1 MHTLDGTM
9 INQLVTFFG
18 LVFIGIAVCIGD
30 ASAQDDDVSV
40 VFVGDLMLADLPGQR
55 IKQGHNTFKPF
66 ASVLNKS
73 DIRIGNLE
81 CVISTIGTAED
92 KPFTFRAHPRV
103 LKLLKKHF
111 DAVSL
116 ANNHTGDFGH
126 AAFDQMLGFLT
137 QAKMPFFG
145 GGRDLQQAH
154 QPLLFQRKGI
164 TIAVLGYNEFFPRS
178 FEADVDRPGSAWS
191 DDEQVVADIKAARE
205 VHHADVVIPFMHW
218 GVEDEPLATTRQQS
232 LARLMIDAGADAVV
246 GSHPHVTQN
255 TEFYKGRPIVYS
267 LGNFV
272 FDGYSSLENTTGW
285 ALQLDVNSTG
295 VRQARIHVARIDRYG
310 TPHPSRKDAGQCWQ
324 RGNTSFADCRP

>member
-1 MHTLDGTM
+1 MSQVLRTAALM
-9 INQLVTFFG
+9 A
-18 LVFIGIAVCIGD
+18 FIFVAVCRGN
-30 ASAQDDDVSV
+30 AFAQSAHVSM
-40 VFVGDLMLADLPGQR
+40 VFVGDLMLADFPGQL
-55 IKQGHNTFKPF
+55 IKKGHNPFKPF
-66 ASVLNKS
+66 ASILNKS

-81 CVISTIGTAED
+81 CVISTMGTAED

-126 AAFDQMLGFLT
+126 AAFAQMLGFLT

-178 FEADVDRPGSAWS
+178 FEADADRPGSAWS

-218 GVEDEPLATTRQQS
+218 GVEDEPYATTRQQR

-272 FDGYSSLENTTGW
+272 FDGYTSLENTTGW
-285 ALQLDVNSTG
+285 ALQLDVDSTG
-295 VRQARIHVARIDRYG
+295 VQQARIHVARIDRYA

-324 RGNTSFADCRP
+324 RGKSSFQDCRP

>member
-1 MHTLDGTM
+1 MSQVLRTAALM
-9 INQLVTFFG
+9 A
-18 LVFIGIAVCIGD
+18 FIFVAVCRGN
-30 ASAQDDDVSV
+30 AFAQSAHVSM
-40 VFVGDLMLADLPGQR
+40 VFVGDLMLADFPGQL
-55 IKQGHNTFKPF
+55 IKKGHNPFKPF
-66 ASVLNKS
+66 ASILNKS

-81 CVISTIGTAED
+81 CVISTMGAAED

-126 AAFDQMLGFLT
+126 AAFAQMLGFLT
-137 QAKMPFFG
+137 QAKIPFFG
-145 GGRDLQQAH
+145 GGRDLHQAH

-178 FEADVDRPGSAWS
+178 FEADADRPGSAWS

-218 GVEDEPLATTRQQS
+218 GVEDEPYATTRQQR

-272 FDGYSSLENTTGW
+272 FDGYTSLENTTGW
-285 ALQLDVNSTG
+285 ALQLDVDSTG
-295 VRQARIHVARIDRYG
+295 VQQARIHVARIDRYA

-324 RGNTSFADCRP
+324 RGKSGFQDCRP

>member
-1 MHTLDGTM
+1 MSQVLRTAALM
-9 INQLVTFFG
+9 ALIV
-18 LVFIGIAVCIGD
+18 VAVCRGN
-30 ASAQDDDVSV
+30 AFAQSAHVSM
-40 VFVGDLMLADLPGQR
+40 VFVGDLMLADFPGQR
-55 IKQGHNTFKPF
+55 IKQGHNPFKPF
-66 ASVLNKS
+66 ASILNKS

-81 CVISTIGTAED
+81 CVISTMGAAED

-126 AAFDQMLGFLT
+126 AAFAQMLGFLT

-145 GGRDLQQAH
+145 GGQDLQQAH
-154 QPLLFQRKGI
+154 QPLLFKRKGI

-191 DDEQVVADIKAARE
+191 DDEQVASDIKAARE

-218 GVEDEPLATTRQQS
+218 GVEDEPYATTRQQS

-285 ALQLDVNSTG
+285 ALQLDVDSTG
-295 VRQARIHVARIDRYG
+295 VKKARIHVARIDRYA

-324 RGNTSFADCRP
+324 RGKSSFEDCRP

>member
-1 MHTLDGTM
+1 MNRRL
-9 INQLVTFFG
+9 FPRW
-18 LVFIGIAVCIGD
+18 IATALAAWLCC
-30 ASAQDDDVSV
+30 ANAFSQTTDVSM
-40 VFVGDLMLADLPGQR
+40 VFVGDVMLAELPGQR
-55 IKQGHNTFKPF
+55 IKQGHNPF
-66 ASVLNKS
+66 RAVASLLNQS

-81 CVISTIGTAED
+81 CVIATIGKAED

-116 ANNHTGDFGH
+116 ANNHTGDFGP
-126 AAFDQMLGFLT
+126 AAFGQMLDFLDK
-137 QAKMPFFG
+137 AKMPFFG

-154 QPLLFQRKGI
+154 KPMLFKRQGI

-191 DDEQVVADIKAARE
+191 DDEQVVADIRNARAI
-205 VHHADVVIPFMHW
+205 HKADVVIPFMHW
-218 GVEDEPLATTRQQS
+218 GVEDEPYATTRQQR
-232 LARLMIDAGADAVV
+232 LAKLMIDAGADAVV

-285 ALQLDVNSTG
+285 ALQLDVNRTG
-295 VRQARIHVARIDRYG
+295 VNQARIHVARIDRYG
-310 TPHPSRKDAGQCWQ
+310 TPHPSREDAGQCWQ

>member
-1 MHTLDGTM
+1 MHNVDGAM
-9 INQLVTFFG
+9 INQIVKLFG
-18 LVFIGIAVCIGD
+18 LVFIGIAVCVGD
-30 ASAQDDDVSV
+30 AVAQDDDVSV
-40 VFVGDLMLADLPGQR
+40 VFVGDLMLADLPGKR
-55 IKQGHNTFKPF
+55 IKQGHNPFQPF

-81 CVISTIGTAED
+81 CVISNIGTAED

-126 AAFDQMLGFLT
+126 AAFSQMLDHLN

-154 QPLLFQRKGI
+154 QPLLLQRKGI
-164 TIAVLGYNEFFPRS
+164 TIALLGYNEFFPRS
-178 FEADVDRPGSAWS
+178 FEADVDRAGSAWS

-218 GVEDEPLATTRQQS
+218 GVEDEPYATTRQQS
-232 LARLMIDAGADAVV
+232 LAKRMIDAGADAVV

-255 TEFYKGRPIVYS
+255 IELYKGRPIVYS

-285 ALQLDVNSTG
+285 ALQLDVNRTG

-310 TPHPSRKDAGQCWQ
+310 TPHPSRKDSGQCWQ
-324 RGNTSFADCRP
+324 RGNSSFADCSP

>member
-1 MHTLDGTM
+1 M
-9 INQLVTFFG
+9 INKFVTFFC
-18 LVFIGIAVCIGD
+18 LVFIGIAVYVGD
-30 ASAQDDDVSV
+30 AVAQDDDVSV
-40 VFVGDLMLADLPGQR
+40 VFVGDLMLADLPGKR
-55 IKQGHNTFKPF
+55 IKQGHNPFKPF

-81 CVISTIGTAED
+81 CVISNIGTAED

-126 AAFDQMLGFLT
+126 AAFAQMLDHLN

-145 GGRDLQQAH
+145 GGRDLHQAH

-164 TIAVLGYNEFFPRS
+164 TIALLGYNEFFPRS

-232 LARLMIDAGADAVV
+232 LAKRMIDAGADAVV

-255 TEFYKGRPIVYS
+255 IELYKGRPIVYS

-272 FDGYSSLENTTGW
+272 FDGYSSVENTTGW
-285 ALQLDVNSTG
+285 ALQLDVNRTG
-295 VRQARIHVARIDRYG
+295 VSQARIHVARIDRYG

-324 RGNTSFADCRP
+324 RGNPSFADCGP

>member
-1 MHTLDGTM
+1 MA
-9 INQLVTFFG
+9 
-18 LVFIGIAVCIGD
+18 FIVLEVSMGRAF
-30 ASAQDDDVSV
+30 AQSSQVSV
-40 VFVGDLMLADLPGQR
+40 VFVGDLMLADFPGQR
-55 IKQGHNTFKPF
+55 IKQGHNPFKPF
-66 ASVLNKS
+66 ASLLNKS
-73 DIRIGNLE
+73 DLRIGNLE
-81 CVISTIGTAED
+81 CVISTMGTAED

-116 ANNHTGDFGH
+116 ANNHTGDFGY
-126 AAFDQMLGFLT
+126 AAFAQMLGFLT

-154 QPLLFQRKGI
+154 QPLLFRRKGI

-191 DDEQVVADIKAARE
+191 DDEQVAADIKAARQ

-218 GVEDEPLATTRQQS
+218 GVEDEPYATTRQQS

-272 FDGYSSLENTTGW
+272 FDGYTSLENTTGW
-285 ALQLDVNSTG
+285 ALRLDIDSTG
-295 VRQARIHVARIDRYG
+295 LSQARIHVARIDRHA
-310 TPHPSRKDAGQCWQ
+310 TPRPSPKAAGQCWL
-324 RGNTSFADCRP
+324 RGESSFTDCRP

>member
-1 MHTLDGTM
+1 M
-9 INQLVTFFG
+9 
-18 LVFIGIAVCIGD
+18 
-30 ASAQDDDVSV
+30 
-40 VFVGDLMLADLPGQR
+40 
-55 IKQGHNTFKPF
+55 
-66 ASVLNKS
+66 
-73 DIRIGNLE
+73 
-81 CVISTIGTAED
+81 GTAED

-145 GGRDLQQAH
+145 GGRDLHQAH
-154 QPLLFQRKGI
+154 QPLLFKRKGI

-178 FEADVDRPGSAWS
+178 FEADVDRAGSAWS

-232 LARLMIDAGADAVV
+232 LAKRMIDAGADAVV

-285 ALQLDVNSTG
+285 ALQLDVNRTG
-295 VRQARIHVARIDRYG
+295 VKQARIHVARIDRYG

-324 RGNTSFADCRP
+324 RGNSSFEDCSP

>member
-1 MHTLDGTM
+1 MNRRFISKWISATVVTWLCC
-9 INQLVTFFG
+9 INAF
-18 LVFIGIAVCIGD
+18 
-30 ASAQDDDVSV
+30 AQTTDVSM
-40 VFVGDLMLADLPGQR
+40 VFVGDLMLAELPGKR
-55 IKQGHNTFKPF
+55 IAQGHNPFEPF
-66 ASVLNKS
+66 APILNQS

-81 CVISTIGTAED
+81 CVISTIGKAED

-116 ANNHTGDFGH
+116 ANNHTGDFGP
-126 AAFDQMLGFLT
+126 AAFGQMLDFLD
-137 QAKMPFFG
+137 QAKIPYFG

-154 QPLLFQRKGI
+154 TPMLFKRQGI

-191 DDEQVVADIKAARE
+191 DDEQVVADIKAARLI
-205 VHHADVVIPFMHW
+205 HQADVVIPFMHW
-218 GVEDEPLATTRQQS
+218 GVEDEPYATTRQQR
-232 LARLMIDAGADAVV
+232 LARLMIEAGADAVV

-255 TEFYKGRPIVYS
+255 TEFYQGRPIVYS

-285 ALQLDVNSTG
+285 ALQLAVDKQG
-295 VRQARIHVARIDRYG
+295 VRQARIRVARIDKNA
-310 TPHPSRKDAGQCWQ
+310 TPQPSRHDAGQCWQ
-324 RGNTSFADCRP
+324 RGESNFQDCKP

>member
-1 MHTLDGTM
+1 M
-9 INQLVTFFG
+9 INKFVTFFC
-18 LVFIGIAVCIGD
+18 LVFIGIAVYVGD
-30 ASAQDDDVSV
+30 AVAQDDDVSV
-40 VFVGDLMLADLPGQR
+40 VFVGDLMLADLPGKR
-55 IKQGHNTFKPF
+55 IKQGHNPFKPF

-81 CVISTIGTAED
+81 CVISNIGTAED

-126 AAFDQMLGFLT
+126 AAFAQMLDHLN

-145 GGRDLQQAH
+145 GGRDLHQAH

-164 TIAVLGYNEFFPRS
+164 TIALLGYNEFFPRS

-232 LARLMIDAGADAVV
+232 LAKRMIDAGADAVV

-255 TEFYKGRPIVYS
+255 IELYKGRPIVYS

-272 FDGYSSLENTTGW
+272 FDGYSSVENTTGW
-285 ALQLDVNSTG
+285 ALQLDVNRTG
-295 VRQARIHVARIDRYG
+295 VSLARIHVASIDSYC

-324 RGNTSFADCRP
+324 RGNPSFADCGP

>member
-1 MHTLDGTM
+1 MNRRL
-9 INQLVTFFG
+9 FPKW
-18 LVFIGIAVCIGD
+18 IATALAVWLCC
-30 ASAQDDDVSV
+30 ANAFSQTTDVSM
-40 VFVGDLMLADLPGQR
+40 VFVGDVMLAELPGQR
-55 IKQGHNTFKPF
+55 IAQGHNPFGPF
-66 ASVLNKS
+66 ASVLNQS

-81 CVISTIGTAED
+81 CVIATIGKAED

-103 LKLLKKHF
+103 LKLLTKHF

-116 ANNHTGDFGH
+116 ANNHTGDFGP
-126 AAFDQMLGFLT
+126 AAFNQMLDFLGK
-137 QAKMPFFG
+137 AKIPYFG

-154 QPLLFQRKGI
+154 KPMLFKRQGL

-191 DDEQVVADIKAARE
+191 DDEQVVADIRNARAI
-205 VHHADVVIPFMHW
+205 HKADVVIPFMHW
-218 GVEDEPLATTRQQS
+218 GVEDEPYATTRQQR
-232 LARLMIDAGADAVV
+232 LAKLMIDAGADAVV

-285 ALQLDVNSTG
+285 ALQLAVDKEG
-295 VRQARIHVARIDRYG
+295 VRQARIHVARIDKHA
-310 TPHPSRKDAGQCWQ
+310 TPRPSLHDAGQCWQ
-324 RGNTSFADCRP
+324 RGESSFQDCKP

>member
-1 MHTLDGTM
+1 MSQVLRTAALM
-9 INQLVTFFG
+9 
-18 LVFIGIAVCIGD
+18 VFIFVAVSWGN
-30 ASAQDDDVSV
+30 AFAQPAHVSM
-40 VFVGDLMLADLPGQR
+40 VFVGDLMLADFPGQL
-55 IKQGHNTFKPF
+55 IKKGHNPFKPF
-66 ASVLNKS
+66 ASILNKS

-81 CVISTIGTAED
+81 CVISTMGAAED

-126 AAFDQMLGFLT
+126 AAFAQMLGFLT

-178 FEADVDRPGSAWS
+178 FEADADRPGSAWS

-218 GVEDEPLATTRQQS
+218 GVEDEPYATTRQQR

-272 FDGYSSLENTTGW
+272 FDGYTSLENTTGW
-285 ALQLDVNSTG
+285 ALQLDVDSTG
-295 VRQARIHVARIDRYG
+295 VQQARIHVARIDRYA

-324 RGNTSFADCRP
+324 RGKSSFQDCRP

>member
-1 MHTLDGTM
+1 MSQVLRTAALM
-9 INQLVTFFG
+9 
-18 LVFIGIAVCIGD
+18 VFIFVAVCRGN
-30 ASAQDDDVSV
+30 AFAQSAHVSM
-40 VFVGDLMLADLPGQR
+40 VFVGDLMLADFPGQL
-55 IKQGHNTFKPF
+55 IKKGHNPFKPF
-66 ASVLNKS
+66 ASILNKS

-81 CVISTIGTAED
+81 CVISTMGAAED

-126 AAFDQMLGFLT
+126 AAFAQMLGFLT
-137 QAKMPFFG
+137 QAKIPFFG
-145 GGRDLQQAH
+145 GGRDLHQAH

-178 FEADVDRPGSAWS
+178 FEADADRPGSAWS

-218 GVEDEPLATTRQQS
+218 GVEDEPYATTRQQR

-272 FDGYSSLENTTGW
+272 FDGYTSLENTTGW
-285 ALQLDVNSTG
+285 ALQLDVDSTG
-295 VRQARIHVARIDRYG
+295 VQQARIHVARIDRYA

-324 RGNTSFADCRP
+324 RGKSNFQDCRP

>member
-1 MHTLDGTM
+1 MRLLYALFLFS
-9 INQLVTFFG
+9 LVCAG
-18 LVFIGIAVCIGD
+18 NIHAQ
-30 ASAQDDDVSV
+30 SANVAL
-40 VFVGDLMLADLPGQR
+40 VFVGDVMLAGLPGKR
-55 IKQGHNTFKPF
+55 IQHGHNPLASF
-66 ASVLNKS
+66 ASVLDQS

-81 CVISTIGTAED
+81 CVVTTIGKAED

-103 LKLLKKHF
+103 LPLIQKHF

-116 ANNHTGDFGH
+116 ANNHTGDFGP
-126 AAFDQMLGFLT
+126 AAFVQMLDYLT
-137 QAKMPFFG
+137 QANIPFFG

-154 QPLLFQRKGI
+154 APLLFHRQGL

-191 DDEQVVADIKAARE
+191 DDEHVISDIKAARK

-218 GVEDEPLATTRQQS
+218 GVEDEPYATTRQQR

-246 GSHPHVTQN
+246 GGHPHVTQN
-255 TEFYKGRPIVYS
+255 TEFYKGRPIIYS

-285 ALQLDVNSTG
+285 AVQMDVDKQG
-295 VRQARIHVARIDRYG
+295 VRKARIHVARIDKFAA
-310 TPHPSRKDAGQCWQ
+310 PHPVRNDAGQCWQ
-324 RGNTSFADCRP
+324 RGESSFKDCQP

>member
-1 MHTLDGTM
+1 MRRRLFPKWIPTAL
-9 INQLVTFFG
+9 
-18 LVFIGIAVCIGD
+18 AVWLCC
-30 ASAQDDDVSV
+30 ANAFSQTTDVSM
-40 VFVGDLMLADLPGQR
+40 VFVGDLMLAELPGKR
-55 IKQGHNTFKPF
+55 IAQGHNPFKPF
-66 ASVLNKS
+66 APILNQS

-81 CVISTIGTAED
+81 CVIATIGKAED

-116 ANNHTGDFGH
+116 ANNHTGDFGP
-126 AAFDQMLGFLT
+126 AAFEQMLGYLE
-137 QAKMPFFG
+137 QATVPFFG
-145 GGRDLQQAH
+145 GGRNLQQAH
-154 QPLLFQRKGI
+154 RPMLFKRQGI

-178 FEADVDRPGSAWS
+178 FEADVDRAGSAWS
-191 DDEQVVADIKAARE
+191 DDEQVVADIRNAR
-205 VHHADVVIPFMHW
+205 VIHKADVVIPFMHW
-218 GVEDEPLATTRQQS
+218 GVEDEPYATTRQQR

-285 ALQLDVNSTG
+285 ALQLAVDKEG
-295 VRQARIHVARIDRYG
+295 VRQARIHVARIDKHA
-310 TPHPSRKDAGQCWQ
+310 TPHPSRHDAGQCWQ
-324 RGNTSFADCRP
+324 RGESNFQDCKH

>member
-1 MHTLDGTM
+1 MSQVLRTAALMALIVVALCRG
-9 INQLVTFFG
+9 NAFAQ
-18 LVFIGIAVCIGD
+18 
-30 ASAQDDDVSV
+30 SAHVSM
-40 VFVGDLMLADLPGQR
+40 VFVGDLMLADFPGQR
-55 IKQGHNTFKPF
+55 IKQGHNPFKPF

-81 CVISTIGTAED
+81 CVISTMGAAED

-126 AAFDQMLGFLT
+126 AAFAQMLGFLT

-154 QPLLFQRKGI
+154 QPLLFKRKGI

-232 LARLMIDAGADAVV
+232 LAKRMIDAGADAVV

-285 ALQLDVNSTG
+285 ALQLDVNRTG
-295 VRQARIHVARIDRYG
+295 VKQARIHVARIDRYG

-324 RGNTSFADCRP
+324 RGNSSFEDCSP

>member
-1 MHTLDGTM
+1 M
-9 INQLVTFFG
+9 INQLGTFFC
-18 LVFIGIAVCIGD
+18 LVFIGIAVCLGD
-30 ASAQDDDVSV
+30 AVAQDDDVSV
-40 VFVGDLMLADLPGQR
+40 VFVGDLMLADYPGQR
-55 IKQGHNTFKPF
+55 IKQGHNPFKPF

-73 DIRIGNLE
+73 DIRIANLE

-126 AAFDQMLGFLT
+126 AAFAQMLGFLT
-137 QAKMPFFG
+137 QAKLPFFG

-218 GVEDEPLATTRQQS
+218 GVEDEPYATTRQQS
-232 LARLMIDAGADAVV
+232 LAKRMIDAGADAVV

-255 TEFYKGRPIVYS
+255 IELYKGRPIVYS

-272 FDGYSSLENTTGW
+272 FDGYSSVENTTGW
-285 ALQLDVNSTG
+285 ALQLDVNRTG
-295 VRQARIHVARIDRYG
+295 VKQARIHVARIDRFG

-324 RGNTSFADCRP
+324 LGNTSFADCRP

>member
-1 MHTLDGTM
+1 MSQVLRTAALM
-9 INQLVTFFG
+9 A
-18 LVFIGIAVCIGD
+18 FIFVAVCRGN
-30 ASAQDDDVSV
+30 AFAQSAHVSM
-40 VFVGDLMLADLPGQR
+40 VFVGDLMLADFPGQL
-55 IKQGHNTFKPF
+55 IKKGHNPFKPF
-66 ASVLNKS
+66 ASILNKS

-81 CVISTIGTAED
+81 CVISTMGTAED

-126 AAFDQMLGFLT
+126 AAFAQMLGFLT

-178 FEADVDRPGSAWS
+178 FEADADRPGSAWS

-218 GVEDEPLATTRQQS
+218 GVEDEPYATMRQQR

-272 FDGYSSLENTTGW
+272 FDGYTSLENTTGW
-285 ALQLDVNSTG
+285 ALQLDVDSTG
-295 VRQARIHVARIDRYG
+295 VQQARIHVARIDRYA

-324 RGNTSFADCRP
+324 RGKSSFQDCRP

>member
-1 MHTLDGTM
+1 MSQVLRTAALM
-9 INQLVTFFG
+9 A
-18 LVFIGIAVCIGD
+18 FIFVAVCRGN
-30 ASAQDDDVSV
+30 AFAQSAHVSM
-40 VFVGDLMLADLPGQR
+40 VFVGDLMLADFPGQL
-55 IKQGHNTFKPF
+55 IKKGHNPFKPF
-66 ASVLNKS
+66 ASILNKS

-81 CVISTIGTAED
+81 CVISTMGAAED

-103 LKLLKKHF
+103 LRLLKKHF

-126 AAFDQMLGFLT
+126 AAFAQMLGFLT
-137 QAKMPFFG
+137 QAKIPFFG
-145 GGRDLQQAH
+145 GGRDLHQAH

-178 FEADVDRPGSAWS
+178 FEADADRPGSAWS

-218 GVEDEPLATTRQQS
+218 GVEDEPYATTRQQR

-272 FDGYSSLENTTGW
+272 FDGYTSLENTTGW
-285 ALQLDVNSTG
+285 ALQLDVDSTG
-295 VRQARIHVARIDRYG
+295 VQQARIHVARIDRYA

-324 RGNTSFADCRP
+324 RGKSGFQDCRP

>member
-1 MHTLDGTM
+1 MSQVLRTAALM
-9 INQLVTFFG
+9 A
-18 LVFIGIAVCIGD
+18 FIFVAVCRGN
-30 ASAQDDDVSV
+30 AFAQSAHVSM
-40 VFVGDLMLADLPGQR
+40 VFVGDLMLADFPGQL
-55 IKQGHNTFKPF
+55 IKKGHNPFKPF
-66 ASVLNKS
+66 ASILNKS

-81 CVISTIGTAED
+81 CVISTMGAAED

-126 AAFDQMLGFLT
+126 AAFAQMLGFLT

-178 FEADVDRPGSAWS
+178 FEADADRPGSAWS

-218 GVEDEPLATTRQQS
+218 GVEDEPYATTRQQR

-272 FDGYSSLENTTGW
+272 FDGYTSLENTTGW
-285 ALQLDVNSTG
+285 ALQLDVDSTG
-295 VRQARIHVARIDRYG
+295 VQQARIHVARIDRYA

-324 RGNTSFADCRP
+324 RGKSSFQDCRP

>member
-1 MHTLDGTM
+1 MSQVLRTAALM
-9 INQLVTFFG
+9 A
-18 LVFIGIAVCIGD
+18 FIFVAVCRGN
-30 ASAQDDDVSV
+30 AFAQSAHVSM
-40 VFVGDLMLADLPGQR
+40 VFVGDLMLADFPGQL
-55 IKQGHNTFKPF
+55 IKKGHNPFKPF
-66 ASVLNKS
+66 ASILNKS

-81 CVISTIGTAED
+81 CVISTMGTAED

-126 AAFDQMLGFLT
+126 AAFAQMLGFLT

-178 FEADVDRPGSAWS
+178 FEADADRPGSAWS

-205 VHHADVVIPFMHW
+205 VHLADVVIPFMHW
-218 GVEDEPLATTRQQS
+218 GVEDEPYATTRQQR

-272 FDGYSSLENTTGW
+272 FDGYTSLENTTGW
-285 ALQLDVNSTG
+285 ALQLDVDSTG
-295 VRQARIHVARIDRYG
+295 VQQARIHVARIDRYA

-324 RGNTSFADCRP
+324 RGKSSFQDCRP

>member
-1 MHTLDGTM
+1 
-9 INQLVTFFG
+9 
-18 LVFIGIAVCIGD
+18 
-30 ASAQDDDVSV
+30 
-40 VFVGDLMLADLPGQR
+40 
-55 IKQGHNTFKPF
+55 
-66 ASVLNKS
+66 
-73 DIRIGNLE
+73 LE

-126 AAFDQMLGFLT
+126 AAFDQMLDHLN

-145 GGRDLQQAH
+145 GGRDLHQAH

-178 FEADVDRPGSAWS
+178 FEADADRPGSAWS

-255 TEFYKGRPIVYS
+255 IELYKGRPIVYS

-272 FDGYSSLENTTGW
+272 FDGYSSVENTTGW
-285 ALQLDVNSTG
+285 ALQLDVSRTG

-324 RGNTSFADCRP
+324 RGNLSFEYCRP